1 MRNIY
6 HDKDKLVRAV
16 RKESTK
22 ANASLF
28 VISDLTARFLHPRY
42 PPRSTRYEK
51 ECRRSGTY
59 TRDDGRYF
67 VGKKKI
73 INFCNGVTSHRG
85 SFFFRCNQS
94 NNIVENK
101 LVCPH
106 ICQIRSS
113 K

>member
-67 VGKKKI
+67 VGKKKNHKFLQRRHI
-73 INFCNGVTSHRG
+73 SSRKL
-85 SFFFRCNQS
+85 FFPLQS
-94 NNIVENK
+94 IE
-101 LVCPH
+101 
-106 ICQIRSS
+106 
-113 K
+113 